1 MHVLSESVYTV
12 AQMVLEYLI
21 GNQKA
26 TGQGLRHFSEIRLDT
41 HAHSKLHFNH
51 YVTIIKH
58 AKMETVDDIRCI
70 TKVKITLNYHYRE
83 YDKHVC
89 NVNFTFNNCRRSQRF
104 FQKKAFYGTI
114 GLKPITTIYKLNYI
128 HGRDICSGSVI

>member
-1 MHVLSESVYTV
+1 
-12 AQMVLEYLI
+12 
-21 GNQKA
+21 
-26 TGQGLRHFSEIRLDT
+26 
-41 HAHSKLHFNH
+41 
-51 YVTIIKH
+51 
-58 AKMETVDDIRCI
+58 METVDDIMCI
-70 TKVKITLNYHYRE
+70 TKVKITLHYHYRE

-128 HGRDICSGSVI
+128 HGRDICSGSVIWNYISWLLIYILINDTNLHYNDLK